1 MNDDIFNESYIPAPP
16 PSWKPKSKFEFW
28 QGNKI
33 EFADTKF
40 HVYRATEDYVTI
52 MIRKMDV
59 DANLMQFM
67 DNVYDAVYVGPMI
80 EWTDGVHVTFKRK
93 S

>member
-1 MNDDIFNESYIPAPP
+1 MADDIFDDDYTPPPP
-16 PSWKPKSKFEFW
+16 PSWKPKNKFEFW

-33 EFADTKF
+33 EFANTHF

-52 MIRKMDV
+52 MIRKKDV

-67 DNVYDAVYVGPMI
+67 DNVYDAVYIGPMI
-80 EWTDGVHVTFKRK
+80 ENMDGAHVTFRRK
-93 S
+93 T

>member
-1 MNDDIFNESYIPAPP
+1 MKDNDDIFNESFSPP

-28 QGNKI
+28 QGDKI
-33 EFADTKF
+33 HFNGAMF
-40 HVYRATEDYVTI
+40 HIYRATEDYVTI

-67 DNVYDAVYVGPMI
+67 DTTYDAVYIGPMI

-93 S
+93 N